1 MSGKTRLKKV
11 LMKFPTRTA
20 VLFMTILAV
29 CSSFAQTSGVC
40 NEASLIN
47 INPDRSGE
55 QWIAGG
61 ISFDEWNSSLPP
73 ELSSTLLKKSAS
85 STVLPTKCDNSTN
98 QAFRPVFNQKGGSC
112 AQASGIAYQ
121 YTYEMNVLRN
131 LPSNVPKNQ
140 YPYDHTYN
148 FLNAGSGSKGS
159 VSQDGWNIIKA
170 LGIPDVETYGGFGQG
185 LYTKWL
191 SGYDAYY
198 KGMSNRIE
206 SSFSIRI
213 RVADDIKKMKQFL
226 FDHSN
231 GSTTGGLLNFAADVT
246 EEKLANLA
254 TGTPEAGKKAVISF
268 GQTGGHAMTI
278 AGYNDSIRYD
288 YNGDGK
294 YTNTID
300 INSDG
305 VVDVRDWE
313 IGAAFM
319 VNSWGIQ
326 WGNQGKAYLMYKV
339 LADDKAKGGIWSNTV
354 TGITIGNTVVI
365 PKLTSKVKM
374 TFNPRSSVRIRAGYA
389 TNPSATAPISTSL
402 KTFGKAFNMTGGA
415 FSMQGVNN
423 DPIEIGLDISDFVPK
438 LTTAEYA
445 LFLQVE
451 ANSGSGTV
459 QEFSV
464 IDYSS
469 GKAVETVCQE
479 KNVAITTGTKMLK
492 VVKSTAPLMVISP
505 NGGEKWE
512 LGRKFDISWSTK
524 ETDPVAIELLK
535 NGTVASTIASS
546 ASVAGKFSWEIPT
559 SIQAG
564 TGYTIRIRNTA
575 KTTISDVSDAPF
587 SIENKSELDL
597 VSSDSSGYLV
607 KGSTATISWKSNLSG
622 SIKIDLYRHGI
633 FEMKI
638 DSVQVSS
645 NSCNWKIPTTV
656 QVGFDYRF
664 RITSK
669 DKEWL
674 YDESAADFAI
684 GYPIV
689 TPPYNQAF
697 DNFKAGDTLCSSW
710 EQFDDDDINWT
721 VIKGATPSK
730 TNTQAGG
737 TGPSKDHTSG
747 SGMYI
752 YVEASTPNN
761 PGKDAILLSPVFDI
775 STFKHPQV
783 TFWAHMFSRE
793 KRMGEFWV
801 DVYANGKW
809 NDSVVYLTGDHGD
822 QWFEQV
828 IDLTRFTDNKVQ
840 VRFRVTT
847 GTDYDSDICIDDFAI
862 TEGITPSLVVNN
874 ATRRPQVAFTLNQ
887 IVLNNYSGN
896 SKVFTIDG
904 RLVLQKTIQHSQE
917 AIDISQLA
925 KGVYLLKI
933 DSKVLSFM
941 YR

>member
-1 MSGKTRLKKV
+1 
-11 LMKFPTRTA
+11 MKFSIST
-20 VLFMTILAV
+20 VILFMSMLAV
-29 CSSFAQTSGVC
+29 YSAFAQTSGISS
-40 NEASLIN
+40 ESALIN
-47 INPDRSGE
+47 TNPDSSGE
-55 QWIAGG
+55 KWIAGG
-61 ISFDEWNSSLPP
+61 ISFDEWNSTLPP
-73 ELSSTLLKKSAS
+73 EMSSTLSKRSAS
-85 STVLPTKCDNSTN
+85 SAALPTKCDNSTN

-185 LYTKWL
+185 LYTRWL

-231 GSTTGGLLNFAADVT
+231 GSATGGLLNFAADVT

-288 YNGDGK
+288 FNGDGK
-294 YTNTID
+294 YTNNID
-300 INSDG
+300 INGDG

-319 VNSWGIQ
+319 VNSWGTQ

-339 LADDKAKGGIWSNTV
+339 LADDKTKGGIWSNTV
-354 TGITIGNTVVI
+354 TGITIGNTNVV
-365 PKLTSKVKM
+365 PKLTCKVKM

-389 TNPSATAPISTSL
+389 TNPGATAPVSTSL
-402 KTFGKAFNMTGGA
+402 KTFGKAFSMTGGA
-415 FSMQGVNN
+415 FSMQGVNS

-451 ANSGSGTV
+451 TNSGSGTV

-469 GKAVETVCQE
+469 GKAIETVCQD
-479 KNVAITTGTKMLK
+479 KNVAITTGTKILK
-492 VVKSTAPLMVISP
+492 VVKSTAPLMVITP

-512 LGRKFDISWSTK
+512 LGRKFDIAWSTK
-524 ETDPVAIELLK
+524 ETDPVTIELLK
-535 NGTVASTIASS
+535 NGAVESTIASS
-546 ASVAGKFSWEIPT
+546 APATGKFTWEIPASQQT
-559 SIQAG
+559 G
-564 TGYTIRIRNTA
+564 TGYAIRVRNTM
-575 KTTISDVSDAPF
+575 KTTISDVSDATF
-587 SIENKSELDL
+587 SIENKSELEL

-622 SIKIDLYRHGI
+622 ALKIELYRHGI

-645 NSCNWKIPTTV
+645 NSFNWKIPTTV
-656 QVGFDYRF
+656 PVGFDYRI

-674 YDESAADFAI
+674 YDESDADFAI

-689 TPPYNQAF
+689 TPPYNQSF
-697 DNFKAGDTLCSSW
+697 DNFKAGDTLSSSW

-730 TNTQAGG
+730 TNPQAGG

-761 PGKDAILLSPVFDI
+761 PGKDAILLSPVFDV
-775 STFKHPQV
+775 SVFKHPQV
-783 TFWAHMFSRE
+783 TFWTHMFSRE
-793 KRMGEFWV
+793 KRMGEFWI

-809 NDSVVYLTGDHGD
+809 TDSVAYLTGDHGD
-822 QWFEQV
+822 QWFEQAF
-828 IDLTRFTDNKVQ
+828 DLTRFTGKKVQ
-840 VRFRVTT
+840 IRFRVTT
-847 GTDYDSDICIDDFAI
+847 GTDYDSDICIDDFEVS
-862 TEGITPSLVVNN
+862 EGTTPSLIAFRETSRQRVV
-874 ATRRPQVAFTLNQ
+874 FTFNQ
-887 IVLNNYSGN
+887 IVLKNYSGN
-896 SKVFTIDG
+896 SKVFTVDG
-904 RLVLQKTIQHSQE
+904 RLVLQKTITPGQE
-917 AIDISQLA
+917 IIDISQLA
-925 KGVYLLKI
+925 KGVYMLEIGNKA
-933 DSKVLSFM
+933 LSFM
-941 YR
+941 HR